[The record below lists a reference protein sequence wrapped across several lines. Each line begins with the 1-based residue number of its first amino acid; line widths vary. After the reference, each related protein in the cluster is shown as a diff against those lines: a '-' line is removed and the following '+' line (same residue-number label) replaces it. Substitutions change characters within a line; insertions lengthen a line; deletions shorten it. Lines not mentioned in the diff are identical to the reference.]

1 LPKGFIVAS
10 NSKDGGARAGRLE
23 KAAQE
28 GASAMAQYEAEGR
41 ALREKT
47 ARLRELR
54 LAREAAEGK
63 NAPAAKKAP
72 AKKAAGKAV
81 KKKAVPLSDFLD
93 GQQKSGHR
101 G

>member
-1 LPKGFIVAS
+1 MAS

-54 LAREAAEGK
+54 LARDAAGGG
-63 NAPAAKKAP
+63 PPAKKAP
-72 AKKAAGKAV
+72 AKKAAAPAKKAGKAV

-93 GQQKSGHR
+93 GQRKGGHR

>member
-1 LPKGFIVAS
+1 MAS

-63 NAPAAKKAP
+63 SAPAKKAP
-72 AKKAAGKAV
+72 AKKAGAPAKKAGKAV

-93 GQQKSGHR
+93 GQQKGGHR